1 MIKKI
6 NLKSICII
14 AGDHSAD
21 EPGAHIINKFKYLYP
36 NLKVFG
42 IGGEG
47 MQNQGMK
54 LLYHSNDTT
63 FMGFFEIL
71 KHLLFVRRMFKN
83 VISAIKK
90 TKPDAIILIDYPGFN
105 LRLAKKLK
113 RVNIPI
119 FYYIAPQTWAWKEG
133 RVKQIY
139 KYIDH
144 LFVIYP
150 FEEKYF
156 AQYKIPVTYVGNPLA
171 RSIVNKSF
179 PFDPLKQLGLNKDLP
194 IISFLPGSREQEI
207 KKHLPVIF
215 ETIKILHKKFH
226 HWQFVISKSKN
237 ISQEI
242 WGKYYVTSNCYVYKS
257 DINYLLAHSSAIA
270 VASGTASL
278 QAALHKKPMVIFYKT
293 SPITYFI
300 ARLVT
305 KMRFIGMINILD
317 GNQLV
322 TELIQD
328 KFTADELSTE
338 IQKEVLTFNHQSIKK
353 ARIKKAVDN
362 LLVENSTEKMI
373 EIMLELLYKNK
384 NKQH

>member
-1 MIKKI
+1 
-6 NLKSICII
+6 
-14 AGDHSAD
+14 
-21 EPGAHIINKFKYLYP
+21 
-36 NLKVFG
+36 
-42 IGGEG
+42 
-47 MQNQGMK
+47 
-54 LLYHSNDTT
+54 
-63 FMGFFEIL
+63 
-71 KHLLFVRRMFKN
+71 
-83 VISAIKK
+83 
-90 TKPDAIILIDYPGFN
+90 
-105 LRLAKKLK
+105 
-113 RVNIPI
+113 
-119 FYYIAPQTWAWKEG
+119 
-133 RVKQIY
+133 
-139 KYIDH
+139 
-144 LFVIYP
+144 
-150 FEEKYF
+150 
-156 AQYKIPVTYVGNPLA
+156 
-171 RSIVNKSF
+171 
-179 PFDPLKQLGLNKDLP
+179 
-194 IISFLPGSREQEI
+194 
-207 KKHLPVIF
+207 
-215 ETIKILHKKFH
+215 LHKKFH

-242 WGKYYVTSNCYVYKS
+242 WGKYYVTSNGYVYKS

-278 QAALHKKPMVIFYKT
+278 QAALHEKPMVIFYKT

-322 TELIQD
+322 RELIQN

-362 LLVENSTEKMI
+362 LLVENSTGKMI

>member
-21 EPGAHIINKFKYLYP
+21 EPGVNIVKNFKYLYP
-36 NLKVFG
+36 DINIFG
-42 IGGEG
+42 IGGDK
-47 MQNQGMK
+47 MQSQGMK
-54 LLYHSNDTT
+54 LLYHSNETT

-71 KHLLFVRRMFKN
+71 KHLSFVRRMFKN

-144 LFVIYP
+144 LFAIYP
-150 FEEKYF
+150 FEKKYF

-171 RSIVNKSF
+171 QTIIDKSF
-179 PFDPLKQLGLNKDLP
+179 TFDPLKQLDLKKDLP

-207 KKHLPVIF
+207 KNHLPVIYD
-215 ETIKILHKKFH
+215 TIKVLHKKFP

-237 ISQEI
+237 ISQKI
-242 WGKYYVTSNCYVYKS
+242 WDKYNIRSNYTVYQGN
-257 DINYLLAHSSAIA
+257 INNLLAHSSAIA

-293 SPITYFI
+293 SFITYFI
-300 ARLVT
+300 ARIVT
-305 KMRFIGMINILD
+305 KIRFIGMINILG

-322 TELIQD
+322 PELIQGKFNVD
-328 KFTADELSTE
+328 KLSTE
-338 IQKEVLTFNHQSIKK
+338 IQKEVLIFNHQAIKQAK
-353 ARIKKAVDN
+353 IERTVNN
-362 LLVENSTEKMI
+362 LLIENSTETMI
-373 EIMLELLYKNK
+373 GIMLELIYKKKNK
-384 NKQH
+384 

>member
-1 MIKKI
+1 MIKKL
-6 NLKSICII
+6 NLKSICVI

-21 EPGAHIINKFKYLYP
+21 EPGANIVNNFKYLYP
-36 NLKVFG
+36 DINIFG
-42 IGGEG
+42 IGGEK
-47 MQNQGMK
+47 MQSQGMK
-54 LLYHSNDTT
+54 LLYHSNETT

-71 KHLLFVRRMFKN
+71 KHLPFIKKMFKN
-83 VISAIKK
+83 VISAIKN

-105 LRLAKKLK
+105 LKLAKKLK
-113 RVNIPI
+113 KMNILI

-133 RVKQIY
+133 RVKQIR
-139 KYIDH
+139 KYVDH

-150 FEEKYF
+150 FEKNYF

-171 RSIVNKSF
+171 HTIMNKSF
-179 PFDPLKQLGLNKDLP
+179 SFTPLKKLELNKDLP

-207 KKHLPVIF
+207 ENHLPVIF
-215 ETIKILHKKFH
+215 DTIKILHKKFP

-242 WGKYYVTSNCYVYKS
+242 WDKYYIESDCCVYKG

-293 SPITYFI
+293 SFVTYFL

-305 KMRFIGMINILD
+305 KIRYIGMINILN

-322 TELIQD
+322 PELIQN
-328 KFTADELSTE
+328 KFNVAELSTE
-338 IQKEVLTFNHQSIKK
+338 IQKEVLTFNHKTIKQAK
-353 ARIKKAVDN
+353 IEKTVDN
-362 LLVENSTEKMI
+362 LMVENSTKKMI
-373 EIMLELLYKNK
+373 GSMLELIYKNK
-384 NKQH
+384 NK